1 MDKVISAADGRPRG
15 SGRPRPFRAGRTLL
29 TLACALAW
37 QAPVRAQTLD
47 NDYWISAMAFF
58 PKVDTDVRV
67 AAENQQIP
75 STDID
80 FENDLKLDNDEI
92 LPSITAGAR
101 FGKVIV
107 GADFYKLKRTGATAL
122 ERDIVFDNVTYPV
135 NAEVE
140 SGFDS
145 DIYRLTVGYAFVQ
158 NDNLE
163 LGAALGAHV
172 TRFDLSI
179 MGEGSVGGESA
190 SSELRRRKVL
200 APLPTLGVFATWK
213 IAHKVEFNGRVDY
226 LSLNIDDYDG
236 RLVNVQAGLNYLA
249 TKNIAVG
256 VVYRYVDYRLGV
268 DKDRWNGRVR
278 YKLYGPA
285 LVLQAS
291 F

>member
-1 MDKVISAADGRPRG
+1 MDKVFPAADGGPRG
-15 SGRPRPFRAGRTLL
+15 AGRPRPFAAGRTLFA
-29 TLACALAW
+29 LACALAW
-37 QAPVRAQTLD
+37 QAPAEAQTLD

-67 AAENQQIP
+67 AAANQQIP

-80 FENDLKLDNDEI
+80 FENDLKLDKDEI

-107 GADFYKLKRTGATAL
+107 GADFYKLKRSGSTAL
-122 ERDIVFDNVTYPV
+122 DRDIVFDNVTYPV
-135 NAEVE
+135 NASVE

-172 TRFDLSI
+172 TSFDLSI
-179 MGEGSVGGESA
+179 VGEGSVGGESA

-200 APLPTLGVFATWK
+200 APLPTLGVFTTWK
-213 IAHKVEFNGRVDY
+213 IAPKVEFNGRVDY
-226 LSLNIDDYDG
+226 LSLKVDQYDG
-236 RLVNVQAGLNYLA
+236 RLVNVQAGVNYLA